1 MCLQLQIVCCAVTN
15 VLQGSEEL
23 ARLKKDLEGYREVI
37 LPINKVI
44 EWEQNYYPAVLVAA
58 ITLIFS

>member
-1 MCLQLQIVCCAVTN
+1 MLVVAGLCCD
-15 VLQGSEEL
+15 VLQDPEEL
-23 ARLKKDLEGYREVI
+23 ARLKKDLEGYREVM

-44 EWEQNYYPAVLVAA
+44 EWEQSYYPAVLVAA

>member
-1 MCLQLQIVCCAVTN
+1 MICTCLQD
-15 VLQGSEEL
+15 SDEL
-23 ARLKKDLEGYREVI
+23 IRLKKDLEGYREVI